1 MTGTENLFSL
11 SGKGFSP
18 RGDSSVAGG
27 IYKSISTLKTAG
39 GKSYLAVVEAMIAE
53 PATYSA
59 HVLSTNAPNGL
70 ASGVYESKAKG
81 TLA

>member
-1 MTGTENLFSL
+1 MTGTQNLFSL

-39 GKSYLAVVEAMIAE
+39 GQTYLAVVEAMIAA
-53 PATYSA
+53 PASYSA
-59 HVLSTNAPNGL
+59 HVVSTNAPNGL
-70 ASGVYESKAKG
+70 ASGTYDSKPKG